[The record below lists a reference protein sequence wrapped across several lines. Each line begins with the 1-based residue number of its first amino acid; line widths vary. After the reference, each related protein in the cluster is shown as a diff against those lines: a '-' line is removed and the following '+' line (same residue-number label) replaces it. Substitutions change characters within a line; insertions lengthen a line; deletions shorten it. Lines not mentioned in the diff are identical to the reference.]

1 VPVPPLIPPL
11 EDGAEVLDGLWLSS
25 DGEAGAIEEPEPG
38 AQPVLLLEPSA
49 VWSFI
54 DELLPT
60 VPDVADL
67 PLTLSQLLLRV
78 ELAAPLPL
86 IELGEL

>member
-1 VPVPPLIPPL
+1 VL
-11 EDGAEVLDGLWLSS
+11 EGDLLSS
-25 DGEAGAIEEPEPG
+25 DGELGAIEEPDPG
-38 AQPVLLLEPSA
+38 VQPVLLLEPTA
-49 VWSFI
+49 VSSFI

-67 PLTLSQLLLRV
+67 PVTLSQLLLRV